1 LQGPSNYG
9 PGRLS
14 VSMTASTT
22 AGLVPEN
29 HPLTDSGSACLESKR
44 GRHTR
49 ACTILHHRMD
59 K

>member
-1 LQGPSNYG
+1 
-9 PGRLS
+9 
-14 VSMTASTT
+14 MTASTT